1 MTKMP
6 SLFKRK
12 RDLKYSIIIY
22 SNSKINSKYKY
33 DINIHTNILT
43 ISQIFQKFLLGYI
56 HIIFVDYSRNRIE
69 ATVTFNDNV
78 VLKNLT
84 RNGIFFNQS
93 VLIPDTNVYIQII

>member
-22 SNSKINSKYKY
+22 SNAKINSKYKY